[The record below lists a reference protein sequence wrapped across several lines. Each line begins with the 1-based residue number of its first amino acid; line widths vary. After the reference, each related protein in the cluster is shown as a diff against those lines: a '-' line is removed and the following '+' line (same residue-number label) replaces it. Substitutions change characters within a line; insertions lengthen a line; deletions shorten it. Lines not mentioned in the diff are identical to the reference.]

1 MLVAGIDIGSG
12 TTKCVV
18 VDETGAVR
26 GRALSR
32 TKADFVRVSAD
43 VLAGAAAGAVAGCGM
58 WAAHFI
64 AMLAFAQG
72 IPIDHDV
79 GLTVLSLAAVMATTG
94 LGRYAVSFRDIQI
107 TDLTCGA
114 RGAAALFPATRYVL
128 DIGAQCSRAIKL
140 REGGKVKEFH
150 MNEKCAA
157 GSGGFL
163 ERAAKYLE
171 VAVTDIGALSLR
183 AEAPQAI
190 SSVCAVLAE
199 SEIINHVSEGVG
211 VENILRG
218 IHNSLADR
226 ALSLLKRVG
235 LDGEVTLIGGVAQ
248 QAGMVA
254 ALRDKLAVPVN
265 VPPVPELTSALGA
278 ALLGLQR
285 FRKLGAGAAPAGGGG
300 DDAREDPRAR
310 PRALG
315 PAGGDAHRRAADGPD
330 AQGVL
335 EHPLRHRGPAPA
347 LDVVGG
353 RGGRLSVPL
362 RTSPGHRPRLI

>member
-12 TTKCVV
+12 TTKCVL

-26 GRALSR
+26 GRALGR
-32 TKADFVRVSAD
+32 TKVDFERGAREVLEAAAAD
-43 VLAGAAAGAVAGCGM
+43 AGAGADGVAY
-58 WAAHFI
+58 
-64 AMLAFAQG
+64 
-72 IPIDHDV
+72 V
-79 GLTVLSLAAVMATTG
+79 ATTG
-94 LGRYAVSFRDIQI
+94 LGRYAVPFRDIQI

-114 RGAAALFPATRYVL
+114 RGAATEFPSASYVL

-171 VAVTDIGALSLR
+171 VTVGDIGPLSLGASR
-183 AEAPQAI
+183 PQPI

-218 IHNSLADR
+218 IHDSLADR
-226 ALSLLKRVG
+226 ALNLLKRVG
-235 LDGEVTLIGGVAQ
+235 LDGEVALIGGVALQ
-248 QAGMVA
+248 EGMVA
-254 ALRDKLAVPVN
+254 ALRDKLGVTVN
-265 VPPVPELTSALGA
+265 VPAAPQHVAALGA

-285 FRKLGAGAAPAGGGG
+285 FRKLRTPAAA
-300 DDAREDPRAR
+300 
-310 PRALG
+310 
-315 PAGGDAHRRAADGPD
+315 
-330 AQGVL
+330 
-335 EHPLRHRGPAPA
+335 
-347 LDVVGG
+347 
-353 RGGRLSVPL
+353 
-362 RTSPGHRPRLI
+362 